1 MHRIPKP
8 TSTSHHPDRVLAQTV
23 AADSEWQQNDAGH
36 VFDAQGTILANS
48 LEDLARVM
56 RALGWF
62 ARSTPSTSAV
72 DWRVIPTDEEDSE
85 QIRAAHVQAMAHR
98 LGI

>member
-8 TSTSHHPDRVLAQTV
+8 DSISHHPDRVLAQTV

-48 LEDLARVM
+48 LDDLGKVM

-62 ARSTPSTSAV
+62 ARSTPSTSGVAW
-72 DWRVIPTDEEDSE
+72 DQIPAGEDSE
-85 QIRAAHVQAMAHR
+85 QIRADHVQGMANR

>member
-8 TSTSHHPDRVLAQTV
+8 TINGRHPDRVLAQTV

-62 ARSTPSTSAV
+62 VPSTQSTSGVA
-72 DWRVIPTDEEDSE
+72 WGEIPTGEDSE
-85 QIRAAHVQAMAHR
+85 QIRAAHVQDMAKR